1 MKIFFVILLGMLIYQ
16 LLNII
21 FPNNY
26 FPSIFELMNSFVKN
40 FSNKDIYIDIINSL
54 LKVSVGFF
62 IASIIGIILGL
73 VLGSTQK
80 FKFIVKIIEI
90 LRPIPPIA
98 WIPIAI
104 IIFGLGNLSA
114 YFIVFLGAFFPIF
127 TNTYFGALSLPLIY
141 KNTALSFE
149 ISHPAYFFKI
159 LLFNALPNIFTGLKI
174 GIGMAWMS
182 VIAAELIGSQS
193 GLGYFIQLNRLLL
206 RTDNILIGMITI
218 GVIGNLLQNL
228 IEIIRKKSIYW
239 E

>member
-1 MKIFFVILLGMLIYQ
+1 MKNFFVILLGVLIYQ
-16 LLNII
+16 FLNII

-26 FPSIFELMNSFVKN
+26 FPSVFELMNSFVKN

-54 LKVSVGFF
+54 LKVSVGFL
-62 IASIIGIILGL
+62 IASIIGILSGL
-73 VLGSTQK
+73 ILGSTQK
-80 FKFIVKIIEI
+80 FKFIVKFIEI

-104 IIFGLGNLSA
+104 IIFGLGNISA

-141 KNTALSFE
+141 KNIALSFE
-149 ISHPAYFFKI
+149 ISRSTYFFKI
-159 LLFNALPNIFTGLKI
+159 LLFNALSNIFTGLKI

-218 GVIGNLLQNL
+218 GFIGNLLQNL
-228 IEIIRKKSIYW
+228 IELIRRKSIYW